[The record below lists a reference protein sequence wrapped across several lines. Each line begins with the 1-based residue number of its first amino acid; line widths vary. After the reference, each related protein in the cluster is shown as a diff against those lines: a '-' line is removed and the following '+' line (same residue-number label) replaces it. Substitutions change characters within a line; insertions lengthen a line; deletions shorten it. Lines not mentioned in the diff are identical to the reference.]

1 MDLNTTTNA
10 APGFVKYPEYEIVL
24 ESTDQEF
31 VVTLQGQ
38 EIAKSNGAIILK
50 ESNHM
55 PVVYFPPE
63 DINLESVSQSEKET
77 FCPFKGTASYWSF
90 GNEKNI
96 AWSYENPFDEML
108 EIKDYVA
115 FYTDRLDAPLLA

>member
-1 MDLNTTTNA
+1 MDLNTATNA
-10 APGFVKYPEYEIVL
+10 APGFAKHPEYEIAL
-24 ESTDQEF
+24 ENSGQEF
-31 VVTLQGQ
+31 VATLQGQ
-38 EIAKSNGAIILK
+38 VIAKSNRAIIMK
-50 ESNHM
+50 EANHM
-55 PVVYFPPE
+55 PVVYFPSE
-63 DINLESVSQSEKET
+63 DIKLENVSQTEKET

-115 FYTDRLDAPLLA
+115 FYTDRLDAPILT